1 MNRELKGQGIK
12 STALCPAFVDTA
24 MTDFMKDRLAP
35 EDMIQV
41 ADIVESVR
49 FLLRLTPG
57 CVVPEI
63 VFTGQRRRAEGADRM
78 KLALSIGYWGS
89 GNGPAQQLA
98 TVQEAERL
106 GYDSAWVAE
115 AYGSDAATV
124 LGGSP
129 GTRPPSAS
137 APGSSRCPHY
147 CPRRRR

>member
-1 MNRELKGQGIK
+1 M
-12 STALCPAFVDTA
+12 PAFVDTA

-57 CVVPEI
+57 AWSPRSCSPVA
-63 VFTGQRRRAEGADRM
+63 AEHLRCRRM

-106 GYDSAWVAE
+106 GYDSAWAAE

-124 LGGSP
+124 LGWIAGQTTTIRIGAGIFQMP
-129 GTRPPSAS
+129 RDPP
-137 APGSSRCPHY
+137 R
-147 CPRRRR
+147 